1 MDFLIRIFGP
11 PHESLHV
18 LALRVI
24 GRQAKSKTQTYV
36 DIPDDLTLGQ
46 YVFVAGLPAFVFWN
60 MAIVGLLI
68 LVNAPNLPT
77 LALGIVLLLVG
88 GLAGFGTLGDLQLIA
103 ERIME
108 DQNKPPRDD

>member
-18 LALRVI
+18 LALYLI
-24 GRQAKSKTQTYV
+24 GRRPESKSSTYV
-36 DIPDDLTLGQ
+36 DIPDDLTTGQ

-68 LVNAPNLPT
+68 LVNAPNLAAI
-77 LALGIVLLLVG
+77 ALGMILLLVG

-103 ERIME
+103 ERIIE
-108 DQNKPPRDD
+108 DQNRPPGD